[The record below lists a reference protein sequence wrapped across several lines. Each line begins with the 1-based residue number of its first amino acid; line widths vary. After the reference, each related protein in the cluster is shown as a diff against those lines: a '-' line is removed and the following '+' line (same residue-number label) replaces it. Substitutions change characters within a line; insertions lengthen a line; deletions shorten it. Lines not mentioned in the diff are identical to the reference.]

1 MIRKTQFSYKVLFY
15 ILVIF
20 LVISYIAVAKRNYI
34 GEIEREQIVAHA
46 MGEVDNISYTN
57 SLEAFEYNYNNGI
70 RIFEVDLVMTSDNHL
85 VLRHY
90 WNEKELNKNNFSK
103 KLTLKEFNDSKILG
117 KYTPIDLEKLLV
129 LLETNKD
136 VYFILDIKETD
147 REVVKRCFEYISEK
161 LKSEN
166 IEIVNRL
173 IPQVL
178 NPEMYYD
185 AKKIIDF
192 PLIYYGLYTTNVKE
206 EEERIINF
214 VEKEKIFAVSMW
226 DYSYNDK
233 FAKRL
238 KDLGAKIYIHTI
250 NSKEDAIKFLE
261 KGVDGIY
268 TDIIKK
274 EQLKG
279 DVY

>member
-1 MIRKTQFSYKVLFY
+1 MIRKTKFSYKLLLY
-15 ILVIF
+15 ILVTS
-20 LVISYIAVAKRNYI
+20 LVVSYIAVAKRNYI
-34 GEIEREQIVAHA
+34 GEIKREQLVAHA
-46 MGEVDNISYTN
+46 MGAIDSISYTN

-70 RIFEVDLVMTSDNHL
+70 KIFEVDLVMTSDDHL

-90 WNEKELNKNNFSK
+90 WNENELNKNNFSK

-117 KYTPIDLEKLLV
+117 KYTPIDLEKLLT
-129 LLETNKD
+129 LLEKNKD
-136 VYFILDIKETD
+136 IYFILDIKETD
-147 REVVKRCFEYISEK
+147 REVIKKCFKYISEK
-161 LKSEN
+161 LKGKNTEV
-166 IEIVNRL
+166 INRL

-178 NPEMYYD
+178 NPEMFYD

-192 PLIYYGLYTTNVKE
+192 PTIYYGLYTTNVKE
-206 EEERIINF
+206 EEERILNF
-214 VEKEKIFAVSMW
+214 VEKENIFAVSMW
-226 DYSYNDK
+226 DYSYNDE
-233 FAKRL
+233 FAKKL
-238 KDLGAKIYIHTI
+238 KDLGAKIYVHTI

-261 KGVDGIY
+261 KRVDGIY